1 MLAKDLCLLGEAVG
15 QLEVAFEIAPAASA
29 RGVCLRS
36 GVVAATS
43 RAAPTP
49 IRLVAVVPVNF
60 PFVARGLSR
69 NRGFLREGGRGLGG
83 KIALRRACSA
93 VRALVVCVFAVF
105 AAVGI
110 AVDALSLF
118 RTSVSREGKASPDE
132 MTISVVRAS
141 VAALLV
147 LAGIFVMRFSFYMMH
162 MTVGISF

>member
-1 MLAKDLCLLGEAVG
+1 M
-15 QLEVAFEIAPAASA
+15 
-29 RGVCLRS
+29 
-36 GVVAATS
+36 
-43 RAAPTP
+43 
-49 IRLVAVVPVNF
+49 PVNF
-60 PFVARGLSR
+60 PFAARGLSR
-69 NRGFLREGGRGLGG
+69 NRWFLREGGRGLGG
-83 KIALRRACSA
+83 KVVPRRARNA
-93 VRALVVCVFAVF
+93 ILALVVCVFAVF
-105 AAVGI
+105 AEVGI